1 MKVIKIE
8 EKNTVQIHEALREV
22 NGAARSHTFRIFW
35 QIEDLVEEAEKQL
48 TDLGLPK
55 KFWKGAKATF
65 WSGEKMPNSYK
76 WERRAT
82 VVEIERRSTGWF
94 LNSVKAD
101 GIYHQPPKPSYLL
114 TSQQD
119 EEIVKRIR
127 SQYMVTVQG
136 LVWRG
141 GRCYEEE
148 VVA

>member
-1 MKVIKIE
+1 MKSIKIE
-8 EKNTVQIHEALREV
+8 EKNTVQIHEALREA
-22 NGAARSHTFRIFW
+22 NGSARSHTFRIFW

-48 TDLGLPK
+48 ADLGLPK
-55 KFWKGAKATF
+55 KFWRGAKVTF
-65 WSGEKMPNSYK
+65 WSGDKVPNSYK

>member
-22 NGAARSHTFRIFW
+22 NGSARSHTFRIFW

-82 VVEIERRSTGWF
+82 GVELERRSTGWL
-94 LNSVKAD
+94 LNSGKAD

-119 EEIVKRIR
+119 EEIVKRCR

-148 VVA
+148 VAA